1 MLISEHVYIIY
12 SMCNEAY
19 AWLSLSVAKV
29 VRLELESTCWQISQS
44 GMKKLSEISG
54 SLSWHCGPALWLNN
68 FNCNSLQNSA
78 SGKQQQQQQPLPSF
92 KCSRML
98 VWQNAHPLTECAGRD
113 GVGRRLEASRRQ
125 SMKVIKSSCTL
136 RLNPF
141 VKWSVHLNA
150 LKTGVQRGVCNGQE
164 AAINQ
169 RHYDLLLNG
178 LMQSRK
184 VKNKEKAGWAALRT
198 MKFIL
203 YFHIA
208 FPFTC
213 SLI

>member
-1 MLISEHVYIIY
+1 MSILYIVCATRRMRDFHYQLPKLSDLNLNRLAGRSLSQVWKSCQKSLVLLVDIVALPYGWTISIATRCRTQQAESSSSSSSFCLRLSALACSYDKMLI
-12 SMCNEAY
+12 
-19 AWLSLSVAKV
+19 
-29 VRLELESTCWQISQS
+29 R
-44 GMKKLSEISG
+44 
-54 SLSWHCGPALWLNN
+54 
-68 FNCNSLQNSA
+68 
-78 SGKQQQQQQPLPSF
+78 
-92 KCSRML
+92 
-98 VWQNAHPLTECAGRD
+98 WQNVLAGN
-113 GVGRRLEASRRQ
+113 GVGRRLEAARRQ

-141 VKWSVHLNA
+141 VKLSVHLNA

-184 VKNKEKAGWAALRT
+184 VKNKEKAEWAALRT

>member
-1 MLISEHVYIIY
+1 MYVQRGVCVIMIISSQSCQTWTWIVSSTYH
-12 SMCNEAY
+12 
-19 AWLSLSVAKV
+19 LS
-29 VRLELESTCWQISQS
+29 CWQISQS

-78 SGKQQQQQQPLPSF
+78 SGKQQQQQPLPSF

-113 GVGRRLEASRRQ
+113 GGQEAGSWKQTGGSQEAARRQ

-150 LKTGVQRGVCNGQE
+150 LKTGVQRGV
-164 AAINQ
+164 
-169 RHYDLLLNG
+169 
-178 LMQSRK
+178 
-184 VKNKEKAGWAALRT
+184 
-198 MKFIL
+198 
-203 YFHIA
+203 
-208 FPFTC
+208 
-213 SLI
+213 